1 MQFEKRKEYLQKKE
15 KKDRGIYL
23 VLMQSNV
30 DVLVQKEKSKFREWN
45 AMQASKEWNAVHA
58 GPKKSEGKGRCWLL
72 PHIKGTFRSENFWF
86 FLYCSTFVCIW

>member
-30 DVLVQKEKSKFREWN
+30 DVLVQKTKLRQ
-45 AMQASKEWNAVHA
+45 M
-58 GPKKSEGKGRCWLL
+58 EGSADRGR
-72 PHIKGTFRSENFWF
+72 
-86 FLYCSTFVCIW
+86 